1 MAKGSIEPY
10 KNLISLELVDW
21 LGHHLTRAHRGFN
34 ADSFRAEVSPRLD
47 ALEMKARATL
57 IAEALH
63 RHLPT
68 KAAHRAAVLKAILH
82 PDPLDH
88 ANQPSDAEGIC
99 GWGIWPLTMV
109 VSDYGLEDFDQ
120 SMGLL
125 REMTMRFSA
134 EFGVRSFLHADQG
147 RAISIMA
154 SWIDDP
160 NRHVRR
166 LVSEGTRPRLPW
178 GMRLT
183 GLVLDPS
190 PILPLL
196 ERLRDDPEEYV
207 RRSVANNLNDIA
219 KDHPEV
225 VTALGAR
232 WAKGGGRE
240 RSRLV
245 RHALRSLIK
254 AGDAAA
260 LRVIG
265 QGVAQVELGPLTLD
279 SEAVFMGEH
288 LGFEIELRSTSDVPQ
303 SLTVDYVVHFLKANG
318 SLSPKVFKGS
328 TINLSAGRSATFRRS
343 HRFMEITTRKHYPG
357 RHAIS
362 VRINGDD
369 TEPVAF
375 GLRFT

>member
-10 KNLISLELVDW
+10 KNLISPELVHC
-21 LGHHLTRAHRGFN
+21 LGHHLTRAHRGFDAHTFS
-34 ADSFRAEVSPRLD
+34 ADVLPRLD
-47 ALEMKARATL
+47 ALEMKARAAH
-57 IAEALH
+57 IADALH
-63 RHLPT
+63 RHLP
-68 KAAHRAAVLKAILH
+68 KDAAQRAAVLKAILH
-82 PDPLDH
+82 PDALDH

-109 VSDYGLEDFDQ
+109 VSQHGLEDFDR
-120 SMGLL
+120 SMALL
-125 REMTMRFSA
+125 REMTMRFSS
-134 EFGVRSFLHADQG
+134 EFGVRSFLHADQS
-147 RAISIMA
+147 RALSIMA
-154 SWIDDP
+154 SWVDDP

-178 GMRLT
+178 GMRLKS
-183 GLVLDPS
+183 LVLDPS

-225 VTALGAR
+225 VTGLVAR
-232 WAKGGGRE
+232 WAEGGKKE

-265 QGVAQVELGPLTLD
+265 QGVAQVQRGPLTLNR
-279 SEAVFMGEH
+279 EVVLMGEH
-288 LGFEIELRSTSDVPQ
+288 LGFEIELHSTAEAPQ
-303 SLTVDYVVHFLKANG
+303 SITVDYIVHFLKANG
-318 SLSPKVFKGS
+318 TLSPKVFKGS
-328 TINLSAGRSATFRRS
+328 TINLPARGSAIFRRS
-343 HRFMEITTRKHYPG
+343 HRFTEITTRKHYPG
-357 RHAIS
+357 SHALS
-362 VRINGDD
+362 VRINGED
-369 TEPVAF
+369 TQPVAF
-375 GLRFT
+375 VLRAS

>member
-1 MAKGSIEPY
+1 MAKGGIDPY
-10 KNLISLELVDW
+10 KNLISPELVHW

-34 ADSFRAEVSPRLD
+34 AHMFSAEVLPRLD
-47 ALEMKARATL
+47 ALEMKARSAL
-57 IAEALH
+57 IADALH
-63 RHLPT
+63 RHLP
-68 KAAHRAAVLKAILH
+68 KDAAQRAAVLKAILH

-88 ANQPSDAEGIC
+88 ANKPSDAEGIC

-109 VSDYGLEDFDQ
+109 VSEYGLEDFER
-120 SMGLL
+120 SMALL

-134 EFGVRSFLHADQG
+134 EFGVRSFLHADQR
-147 RAISIMA
+147 RALSIMA
-154 SWIDDP
+154 SWVEDP

-183 GLVLDPS
+183 GLVHDPS
-190 PILPLL
+190 PIFPLL

-219 KDHPEV
+219 KDHPEA
-225 VTALGAR
+225 VTALAAR
-232 WAKGGGRE
+232 WSKGGGKAR
-240 RSRLV
+240 RRLV

-265 QGVAQVELGPLTLD
+265 QGVAQVEKGPLTLD
-279 SEAVFMGEH
+279 RDAVRMGEQ
-288 LGFEIELRSTSDVPQ
+288 LGFEIELRSTAEAPQ
-303 SLTVDYVVHFLKANG
+303 SITVDYVVHFLKANG

-328 TINLSAGRSATFRRS
+328 TINLPARGSATFRRH
-343 HRFMEITTRKHYPG
+343 HRFRDVTTRKHYPG
-357 RHAIS
+357 RHALS

-369 TEPVAF
+369 TQPVTFA
-375 GLRFT
+375 LKAT

>member
-10 KNLISLELVDW
+10 KNLISPELVHW

-34 ADSFRAEVSPRLD
+34 ANTFSAEVVPQLH
-47 ALEMKARATL
+47 ALELKARAAL
-57 IAEALH
+57 IADALH
-63 RHLPT
+63 RHLP
-68 KAAHRAAVLKAILH
+68 KDADQRAAVLMAILH
-82 PDPLDH
+82 PDPLGH

-109 VSDYGLEDFDQ
+109 VSDYGLQDFER
-120 SMGLL
+120 SMALL

-134 EFGVRSFLHADQG
+134 EFGVRSFLHADQR
-147 RAISIMA
+147 RALSIMA
-154 SWIDDP
+154 SWVEDP

-183 GLVLDPS
+183 ALVRDPS

-207 RRSVANNLNDIA
+207 LRSVANNLNDIA

-225 VTALGAR
+225 VTGLAAR
-232 WAKGGGRE
+232 WSKGGGKARA
-240 RSRLV
+240 RLV

-265 QGVAQVELGPLTLD
+265 QGVAQVEKGPLTLD
-279 SEAVFMGEH
+279 REAVCMGEQ
-288 LGFEIELRSTSDVPQ
+288 LGFEIVLRSTADAPQ
-303 SLTVDYVVHFLKANG
+303 SITVDYVVHFLKANG
-318 SLSPKVFKGS
+318 ALSPKVFKGS
-328 TINLSAGRSATFRRS
+328 TMNLPAGGSATFRRS
-343 HRFMEITTRKHYPG
+343 HRFMEITTRKYYPG
-357 RHAIS
+357 SHALS
-362 VRINGDD
+362 LRINGED
-369 TEPVAF
+369 TQPVAF
-375 GLRFT
+375 ALRAR